1 MWAAF
6 EAHKP
11 KRGYAKAWRVM
22 CKERTYRAARAA
34 WWAAPVG
41 SAAEAA
47 VGAAID
53 GVVATGEAW
62 AAAAAAAGA
71 ARSAAWADVYAQ
83 EAIDAIKREVKP

>member
-1 MWAAF
+1 VSAKLNEMWAAF

-41 SAAEAA
+41 SAA
-47 VGAAID
+47 G
-53 GVVATGEAW
+53 
-62 AAAAAAAGA
+62 AAAGA
-71 ARSAAWADVYAQ
+71 AAIAAASDLYAQ
-83 EAIDAIKREVKP
+83 QAIDAIKEVKP